1 MKRLENLRIAR
12 QTESSEIV
20 DQYMD
25 ADFNVLL
32 YSDESQPA
40 IFAVVYSAIL
50 LMNIPN
56 MHLTVV
62 QLKQSKGRSMVT
74 ESNWINSWS
83 INPTSSWMKDVMGG
97 SDYSDKT
104 RYHEILTK
112 TKEIFLNRVVD
123 ISHQHIYCNPNIPDA
138 VDALLE
144 YTTKNSFDLIVM
156 GTKGLATLK
165 GFIFGSLAHTL
176 QKRSQIP
183 VMLVKKLPQN
193 FLDSYRSKLKHKIV
207 PTLRVLKAS
216 Y

>member
-1 MKRLENLRIAR
+1 MKQLENLRIVR

-20 DQYMD
+20 DQPMD

-62 QLKQSKGRSMVT
+62 HLKQCADDSMGT
-74 ESNWINSWS
+74 ESNLINSWP
-83 INPTSSWMKDVMGG
+83 INPTSGWMKDVMGG
-97 SDYSDKT
+97 SDSADKT
-104 RYHEILTK
+104 RYHEIQTK
-112 TKEIFLNRVVD
+112 TNEIFFKRDVD
-123 ISHQHIYCNPNIPDA
+123 VSKEVIYCNPNIPDA
-138 VDALLE
+138 VDALHE

-156 GTKGLATLK
+156 GANGFATLK
-165 GFIFGSLAHTL
+165 GFIFGSFAHTL
-176 QKRSQIP
+176 QNKSQIP
-183 VMLVKKLPQN
+183 VTLVKKLPQD
-193 FLDSYRSKLKHKIV
+193 FLNIYRSKSKRKV
-207 PTLRVLKAS
+207 PTWRGLKAS